1 MSDEFTDI
9 SSRIDRIEVTL
20 SHAVDA
26 IDKIASIVNRP
37 QETKWGPILT
47 AVALLLAA
55 GGGYTTLI
63 TIPMERSSDR
73 MQEEMHDMSKRELV
87 YVRAL
92 GRLEGLAEKDNG
104 RVQKSIDE
112 G

>member
-1 MSDEFTDI
+1 MSDQDI

-26 IDKIASIVNRP
+26 IDKIASIVNKP
-37 QETKWGPILT
+37 VETKWGPILT
-47 AVALLLAA
+47 ALALLLAA

-63 TIPMERSSDR
+63 TMPMTHEVDR
-73 MQEEMHDMSKRELV
+73 LQEELHEMGKREID

-92 GRLEGLAEKDNG
+92 GRLEGLAERDDG
-104 RVQKSIDE
+104 
-112 G
+112 

>member
-1 MSDEFTDI
+1 MSEEIQDI

-26 IDKIASIVNRP
+26 IDKIASNVNRP

-63 TIPMERSSDR
+63 TMPMEREADR
-73 MQEEMHDMSKRELV
+73 LQIELHEMGERELEFA
-87 YVRAL
+87 RAL
-92 GRLEGLAEKDNG
+92 GRLEGLAEKGDG
-104 RVQKSIDE
+104 
-112 G
+112 

>member
-1 MSDEFTDI
+1 MSEESQDI

-37 QETKWGPILT
+37 VETKWGPILT
-47 AVALLLAA
+47 AIALLLAA

-63 TIPMERSSDR
+63 TIPMEREADR
-73 MQEEMHDMSKRELV
+73 LQIELHEMGERELEV
-87 YVRAL
+87 QRAL
-92 GRLEGLAEKDNG
+92 GRLEGLAEKNDG
-104 RVQKSIDE
+104 
-112 G
+112 

>member
-1 MSDEFTDI
+1 MSDEAI
-9 SSRIDRIEVTL
+9 NSRIDRIEVTL

-26 IDKIASIVNRP
+26 IEKLASVVNRP
-37 QETKWGPILT
+37 QEVKWGPILT

-63 TIPMERSSDR
+63 TLPMERASDR
-73 MQEEMHDMSKRELV
+73 MQEEVHEMGKRELE
-87 YVRAL
+87 YVRAI

-104 RVQKSIDE
+104 
-112 G
+112 

>member
-1 MSDEFTDI
+1 MSDELTDI

-26 IDKIASIVNRP
+26 IDKIAAIVNRP

-47 AVALLLAA
+47 AIALLLAA

-63 TIPMERSSDR
+63 TLPMEHDTSRL
-73 MQEEMHDMSKRELV
+73 QEELHEMGKREV
-87 YVRAL
+87 EYARAL
-92 GRLEGLAEKDNG
+92 GRLEGLAENDG
-104 RVQKSIDE
+104 